1 MTYKI
6 FTHTTPEGIE
16 RQMVIH
22 FPSGEQFSPSD
33 TNTACQQY
41 LAWLAEGNT
50 PEPWEATNGPV

>member
-33 TNTACQQY
+33 TNIACQQY
-41 LAWLAEGNT
+41 LAWLEEGNE
-50 PEPWEATNGPV
+50 PEPWEAP